1 MNITFWVLMVVMLLL
16 AIGILVLPL
25 LKVRR
30 ASSIAYKESNL
41 KLYDEKVKE
50 LDLDLNEGRI
60 DQVFYKVAR
69 EELDRELL
77 TDIPEENQETAA
89 LHYSSQGKRHP
100 AIAIMV
106 SVFVPMLAM
115 LLYLELGMQSA
126 SDENFVASQA
136 QSQNR
141 QSQST
146 SKQPSVEE
154 MVSHLEQRIEQNG
167 GTLQE
172 WTMLARS
179 NKYLGRYELAKKAYD
194 AALEK
199 DPNNAQLML
208 EAVEVMA
215 LNNNRSFTPEARKLA
230 LKAYAIQPDN
240 VNALWFA
247 GVAEYQYKNYRQAID
262 HLTALLPKLA
272 GIDDQTV
279 KQTVVAMV
287 AKSRENL
294 IAAGEE
300 VPELNE
306 LIDVKTLARA
316 ESQPVK
322 VNAASSSTATSST
335 TLTVNVDVSE
345 EVRKKFNANDAVFVY
360 AKAKQG
366 PRMPLAVQRMT
377 LSAIPATVTLDDSMA
392 MVQGM
397 NLSAFDKLEV
407 SARLTKTGT
416 AIAQSGDYIGS
427 LTVEDKSRQTTL
439 NIVIDTVIP

>member
-1 MNITFWVLMVVMLLL
+1 M
-16 AIGILVLPL
+16 
-25 LKVRR
+25 
-30 ASSIAYKESNL
+30 
-41 KLYDEKVKE
+41 
-50 LDLDLNEGRI
+50 
-60 DQVFYKVAR
+60 
-69 EELDRELL
+69 
-77 TDIPEENQETAA
+77 
-89 LHYSSQGKRHP
+89 
-100 AIAIMV
+100 
-106 SVFVPMLAM
+106 
-115 LLYLELGMQSA
+115 
-126 SDENFVASQA
+126 
-136 QSQNR
+136 
-141 QSQST
+141 
-146 SKQPSVEE
+146 
-154 MVSHLEQRIEQNG
+154 
-167 GTLQE
+167 
-172 WTMLARS
+172 
-179 NKYLGRYELAKKAYD
+179 
-194 AALEK
+194 
-199 DPNNAQLML
+199 
-208 EAVEVMA
+208 
-215 LNNNRSFTPEARKLA
+215 
-230 LKAYAIQPDN
+230 
-240 VNALWFA
+240 
-247 GVAEYQYKNYRQAID
+247 AEYQYKNYRQAID

-272 GIDDQTV
+272 GVDDQTV